1 MPTGDFSL
9 LSTFFGIKGKGGGQA
24 GGPAEAWS
32 SWSGGLLPQGPWGQ
46 SSGRGPLPGLTRVG
60 VLCRECREV
69 PGGARALRFMD
80 TQHPHPPVPL
90 DSEVAT
96 GHWEQEAGGK
106 AAPAGRNFGRGL

>member
-24 GGPAEAWS
+24 GGPAAAWS

-46 SSGRGPLPGLTRVG
+46 SSSRGPLPGLACVG
-60 VLCRECREV
+60 VLCPECHEV
-69 PGGARALRFMD
+69 LGGARALQFMD
-80 TQHPHPPVPL
+80 ISTPTPGPL